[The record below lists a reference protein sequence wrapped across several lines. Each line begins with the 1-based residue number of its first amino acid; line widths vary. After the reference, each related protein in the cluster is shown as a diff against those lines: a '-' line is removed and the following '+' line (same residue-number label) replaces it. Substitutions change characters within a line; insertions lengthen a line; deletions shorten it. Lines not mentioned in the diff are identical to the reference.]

1 MQGTYRYPDGSEYT
15 GRQTRRSTS
24 ELSFILFLF
33 CFKKGEWNEDGQRH
47 GLGQLIFSD
56 QAKYRGRFENGLF
69 SGLGSIT
76 YPDGSK
82 YNIV

>member
-15 GRQTRRSTS
+15 GNEIIKSIENNSFR
-24 ELSFILFLF
+24 LS
-33 CFKKGEWNEDGQRH
+33 KTKGEWNEDGQRH
-47 GLGQLIFSD
+47 GLGQLVFTD

-69 SGLGSIT
+69 SGLGSIS

-82 YNIV
+82 